1 MSEME
6 RLEERLRAFGAAPDE
21 GSDWEDVR
29 RRAGGRLWARPARR
43 QLTLVLATVVVVA
56 AAVTGVLV
64 TRGTRPDVTGC
75 ASALLWSCPGPSGPS
90 LGGSAMYSI
99 PHDGSNPWGQNGRQI
114 TIEELR
120 AEAPYLPL
128 PSSDLANDSNVG
140 TVWVLDHVFGQSV
153 PEDLFAAAV
162 YYPASG
168 VELVWSLGGLGYN
181 EFPTGLV
188 AGVRASLIPGG
199 WSGPTGATGPTGDV
213 GPTGG
218 TGTEAKLPTPKGPLS
233 STLQLPVGP
242 EETLMLEGPVPESEL
257 IDVAQTLSPW
267 PGDASPAGGL
277 PPSNPQPGP
286 DLTFWDG
293 PLSYG
298 VSVGS
303 IDDAAGSLAFRPVA
317 PSSLGK
323 PDAVVETDPAHAS
336 ASDRVLS
343 LRYDDVPK
351 ANYWL
356 VERPSLTTTTSL
368 LREIASDCTRTSGC
382 KDNASTIEL
391 GAGVSALKLEDAAV
405 NRIIWVEGGVYY
417 EVIGSSGTFLPR
429 HALSVAKAT
438 AAAASG

>member
-6 RLEERLRAFGAAPDE
+6 RMEERLRAFAATPDDGA
-21 GSDWEDVR
+21 DWEDVR
-29 RRAGGRLWARPARR
+29 RRAGRRLWARPSRR
-43 QLTLVLATVVVVA
+43 QLTLALAAVVVVA
-56 AAVTGVLV
+56 ASATGVLA
-64 TRGTRPDVTGC
+64 TRGARPGVTG
-75 ASALLWSCPGPSGPS
+75 PIGPSGPVG
-90 LGGSAMYSI
+90 GGSAVYSI

-120 AEAPYLPL
+120 AVAPYLPL

-140 TVWVLDHVFGQSV
+140 TVWVLDRWFDSPV
-153 PEDLFAAAV
+153 PEDLFGAAV

-168 VELVWSLGGLGYN
+168 IELVWSLGGLDYN
-181 EFPTGLV
+181 EFPSQLID
-188 AGVRASLIPGG
+188 GVRASLIPGD
-199 WSGPTGATGPTGDV
+199 WSGPTGDTGPTGDL
-213 GPTGG
+213 GPTGV
-218 TGTEAKLPTPKGPLS
+218 TGPGAKLPAPKGPLS

-242 EETLMLEGPVPESEL
+242 EQTLMLEATVPESEL
-257 IDVAQTLSPW
+257 IDVARTLSPW

-286 DLTFWDG
+286 SLTFWDG

-303 IDDAAGSLAFRPVA
+303 IDAAAGSLAFRPVA

-323 PDAVVETDPAHAS
+323 PDAVVETDPADAP

-343 LRYDDVPK
+343 LRYDGVPK
-351 ANYWL
+351 ASFWL

-368 LREIASDCTRTSGC
+368 LREIASDCTRASGC
-382 KDNASTIEL
+382 KDNASMIEL

-405 NRIIWVEGGVYY
+405 NRIVWVEGGVYY

-429 HALSVAKAT
+429 HALFVAKAT
-438 AAAASG
+438 AAAAAG